1 MKHNKFCGRCGHPI
15 EVEMET
21 EKHTITCPG
30 CQASITTWKEDGTE
44 NYDIILPEGEEFDE

>member
-1 MKHNKFCGRCGHPI
+1 MKLNKFCGRCGHPI

-30 CQASITTWKEDGTE
+30 CNASITTWKTDECE
-44 NYDIILPEGEEFDE
+44 NYDIIAPEGEDFDE

>member
-1 MKHNKFCGRCGHPI
+1 MKLNKFCGRCGHPI

-30 CQASITTWKEDGTE
+30 CNASITTWRTDECE
-44 NYDIILPEGEEFDE
+44 NYDIIAPEGEDFDE